1 MAEEFQSKF
10 VLPKKLPPYLNEF
23 VGFMES
29 KKNIDNQTATV
40 FLEAVTSTWPTYS
53 QTTRIRKPR
62 EKKEPPALPPPTQEL
77 LPEPMQQ
84 QQQQHQQCFNHEAIV
99 AQSRRLKLYIY
110 GNVADERVRND
121 LLGMVDDL
129 FVTPQTG

>member
-23 VGFMES
+23 VGFMET

-40 FLEAVTSTWPTYS
+40 FLEAVTLTWPTYS

-62 EKKEPPALPPPTQEL
+62 EKKEQAPPQLEVQAPAQLAPQSQL
-77 LPEPMQQ
+77 INY
-84 QQQQHQQCFNHEAIV
+84 NHEAIV

-110 GNVADERVRND
+110 GNVSDERVRND

-129 FVTPQTG
+129 FVTPQPV